1 MSILPTSNIRRYDDV
16 EELVDISVSLP
27 LFTTD
32 TLAVYYGEA
41 GLDAIE
47 NVDYEIILN
56 ETDYSNFTF
65 RPLASLI
72 TKINAQI
79 VAEPTDRNTILLVRI
94 LPAETDATSAGVR
107 NTQFVSKEFDRI
119 AMRFQQIDEQIS
131 RAVMLSVFNEETYL
145 SLDLPPWAGGEYIIW
160 HPTLKK
166 LITASAAIPTATVD
180 TDPTLAA
187 NSDLFVPSQK
197 AAKTYIDAGDQI
209 LQDLIDGLD
218 AVIDAR
224 LDLAE
229 ADIDDIYDELA
240 LVDAELDT
248 KLPLNGSAP
257 MTGPIRFTHQASP
270 ANPAAGLLSV
280 FAKSDNRLYTR
291 TSAGIETALGAGDVT
306 RVADRTALKA
316 LDTTI
321 NTVAVL
327 AEAGREGLFIWAL
340 GDYTAR
346 VAADTSEGVFVKAT
360 AISAGVGCWVR
371 VYAEALNVRW
381 FGAKGDAA
389 TDDITALDAA
399 KTLSITLLAAVYIPA
414 GKYRITATWN
424 WGALT
429 DHVHIV
435 TDGRYKSQL
444 LCDFA
449 AGAAGVNIGTTAA
462 DSGYGVTVRDL
473 GIVGIANMNTALS
486 VIRVGNIEITDN
498 WFYNGTGG
506 LYVDRCYGFKIER
519 NIAQNMSVLGFNVVA
534 SSGNNGLLLANG
546 AYTTVIGLS
555 INTCDNVHLVNNE
568 LADCTSVGLQFTGV
582 KSMSADNNYIENNGV
597 NVYMGG
603 GGNHS
608 IAFRDA
614 NWFGA
619 STNPN
624 VIEGV
629 DGFVMENNV
638 LFNCA
643 WTRNQATAKN
653 VHAENNYLTGTATF
667 PAIDIVP
674 KMMESVL
681 LGNFTGADVNT
692 AQPVFAAAQ
701 DTLSIETDTTYE
713 FEAEYF
719 ITRAAGTTSHTTA
732 VLFGGTAT
740 FDAIRYVADV
750 SNPTGNVLGA
760 VSRIRGDGAT
770 ALTLTAANTSATENL
785 SITLKGRIRTNVGG
799 TLIPQFQFSAAPGG
813 APTVQSGS
821 AFRIWPIG
829 NDQVTAIGPW
839 A

>member
-94 LPAETDATSAGVR
+94 LPAETDAEPASVR
-107 NTQFVSKEFDRI
+107 STQFVSKEFDRI
-119 AMRFQQIDEQIS
+119 AMRFQQLDEQIS
-131 RAVMLSVFNEETYL
+131 RAVLLSILNEDNTYDL
-145 SLDLPPWAGGEYIIW
+145 TLPPWRAGKALAW
-160 HPTLKK
+160 HLTDKK
-166 LITASAAIPTATVD
+166 LVTTDDSVFQGIQGPQGDPGVVQSLVEGPGITINSTDPAHPIISGGVVDGDKGDIVVTGAGSSWNIDSGVLSAFWRSVINITTASV
-180 TDPTLAA
+180 
-187 NSDLFVPSQK
+187 SW
-197 AAKTYIDAGDQI
+197 
-209 LQDLIDGLD
+209 
-218 AVIDAR
+218 
-224 LDLAE
+224 
-229 ADIDDIYDELA
+229 LA
-240 LVDAELDT
+240 LLV
-248 KLPLNGSAP
+248 
-257 MTGPIRFTHQASP
+257 
-270 ANPAAGLLSV
+270 
-280 FAKSDNRLYTR
+280 
-291 TSAGIETALGAGDVT
+291 LGHLT
-306 RVADRTALKA
+306 TRTALRA
-316 LDTTI
+316 LTPSVGMSVYVSED
-321 NTVAVL
+321 
-327 AEAGREGLFIWAL
+327 GREGTFVWRL
-340 GDYTAR
+340 GNFTAR
-346 VAADTSEGVFVKAT
+346 VAADTLEGVYVKAT
-360 AISAGVGCWVR
+360 SVSAATGCWVR
-371 VYAEALNVRW
+371 TDVTNLNVRW

-389 TDDITALDAA
+389 TDDYAA
-399 KTLSITLLAAVYIPA
+399 INAAMTLSKTLLLAVYLPG
-414 GKYRITATWN
+414 GKYRITNTLN
-424 WGALT
+424 WGVLS
-429 DHVHIV
+429 DHVYMSG
-435 TDGRYKSQL
+435 DGRYKSQL

-449 AGAAGVNIGTTAA
+449 TAREGIVVNTLASF
-462 DSGYGVTVRDL
+462 SGYECTMHDFGITGV
-473 GIVGIANMNTALS
+473 ANLATSIYVM
-486 VIRVGNIEITDN
+486 RVGNVDITN
-498 WFYNGTGG
+498 VWVNNGVQGIVLDG
-506 LYVDRCYGFKIER
+506 AFGFKLTR
-519 NIAQNMSVLGFNVVA
+519 NKVQNMSVLGYNCINSA
-534 SSGNNGLLLANG
+534 ANNGRFEANG
-546 AYTTVIGLS
+546 AYTTVIGVS
-555 INTCDNVHLVNNE
+555 VNACDNVTFTNNE
-568 LADCTSVGLQFTGV
+568 IADCTSVGLQFTGV
-582 KSMSADNNYIENNGV
+582 KSMDLQGNYIENNLV
-597 NVYMGG
+597 NIYMGG
-603 GGNHS
+603 GNNHS
-608 IAFRDA
+608 VNISGA

-619 STNPN
+619 STNLN

-629 DGFVMENNV
+629 DGFAMENNV